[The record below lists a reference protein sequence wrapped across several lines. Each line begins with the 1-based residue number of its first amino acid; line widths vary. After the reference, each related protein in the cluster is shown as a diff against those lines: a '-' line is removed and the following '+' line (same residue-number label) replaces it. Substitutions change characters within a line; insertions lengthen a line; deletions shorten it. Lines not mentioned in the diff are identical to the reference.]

1 MMNRSKRL
9 TMNQSNQP
17 HDPPGPP
24 ADVENLPSQF
34 GPLEWSV
41 LEAIWNGGECDVR
54 EMQERLGHPLAYTTV
69 MTTLDRLFKKGLLT
83 RTKRDRAYRYEAKFS
98 REEWDSRRA
107 GQWVA
112 GWLAKAEPSGE
123 LLVSCLVDAL
133 GEHDALLL
141 DELERKIQAKRDE
154 IERRK
159 TR

>member
-1 MMNRSKRL
+1 MNRAGRL
-9 TMNQSNQP
+9 TMNLSNKP
-17 HDPPGPP
+17 HDPPGPQSG
-24 ADVENLPSQF
+24 AEKLPSQF
-34 GPLEWSV
+34 GPLELNV

-54 EMQERLGHPLAYTTV
+54 EMQERLGQTLAYTTV

-83 RTKRDRAYRYEAKFS
+83 RTKHDRAYRYQHRFS
-98 REEWDSRRA
+98 REEWESRRA

-112 GWLAKAEPSGE
+112 GWLSNAETSGE

-133 GEHDALLL
+133 GEHDATLL

-154 IERRK
+154 MERRK